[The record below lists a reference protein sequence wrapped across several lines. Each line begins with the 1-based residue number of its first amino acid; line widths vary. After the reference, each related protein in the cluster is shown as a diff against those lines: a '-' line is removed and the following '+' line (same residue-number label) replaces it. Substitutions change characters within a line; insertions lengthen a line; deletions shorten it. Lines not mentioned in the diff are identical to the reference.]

1 MTTTLDKILYTAKA
15 HSKGGRDGSS
25 RTDDGLLDVKLDPP
39 PSMGGKGQGN
49 GAGASGV
56 GAELSR
62 PGLDGSLG
70 VGSVVV
76 MKILL
81 VFKQDIFDLGEPCVF
96 ALEVL
101 KCF

>member
-1 MTTTLDKILYTAKA
+1 M
-15 HSKGGRDGSS
+15 SNSFVGEGGRNF
-25 RTDDGLLDVKLDPP
+25 RFVIV
-39 PSMGGKGQGN
+39 GGKGQGN

-81 VFKQDIFDLGEPCVF
+81 VFSLRRSSALKAETPSPCKAF
-96 ALEVL
+96 SKSPITSRHWKNTARTFRLP
-101 KCF
+101 

>member
-1 MTTTLDKILYTAKA
+1 M
-15 HSKGGRDGSS
+15 SNSFVGEGGRNF
-25 RTDDGLLDVKLDPP
+25 RFVIV
-39 PSMGGKGQGN
+39 GGKGQGN

-81 VFKQDIFDLGEPCVF
+81 VFKQDIFDLGDPCVF
-96 ALEVL
+96 ALEGVVSENG
-101 KCF
+101 K